1 MKHFHFPLIS
11 LFSLFSFIF
20 IFALSSHAA
29 NHKEYAAK
37 GSKTIK
43 VFEKTN
49 IHYAPSKLEGFNAA
63 DADGIIRLVNG
74 RIILKK
80 INVPH
85 YERNV
90 KVYIKTTVASNGDRW
105 DKSGSVFVLP
115 KKSAIN
121 LMTIAQGKNKFP
133 AVDASK
139 YEKLVGIVAGKDYL
153 PTVELMRFMT
163 PFGVGHFSGKDDKL
177 SAKRRTVYIPKWAD

>member
-1 MKHFHFPLIS
+1 MKHFFIS
-11 LFSLFSFIF
+11 LSSIFSLFFLF
-20 IFALSSHAA
+20 TLSSHAA

-90 KVYIKTTVASNGDRW
+90 KVYLKTTVASNGCLLYT
-105 DKSGSVFVLP
+105 S
-115 KKSAIN
+115 
-121 LMTIAQGKNKFP
+121 
-133 AVDASK
+133 DA
-139 YEKLVGIVAGKDYL
+139 A
-153 PTVELMRFMT
+153 
-163 PFGVGHFSGKDDKL
+163 DDCL
-177 SAKRRTVYIPKWAD
+177 HV

>member
-1 MKHFHFPLIS
+1 MAFCWKQPSLFHKIISPPSLRGRGRGWGFSFHFYNLMKHFHFPHFTLIS
-11 LFSLFSFIF
+11 LSSLLFSFIF
-20 IFALSSHAA
+20 LFALSSHAA

-43 VFEKTN
+43 VFDKTN
-49 IHYAPSKLEGFNAA
+49 VHYAPSKLEGFNAA

-121 LMTIAQGKNKFP
+121 LKTIAQGKNKFP
-133 AVDASK
+133 AVDA
-139 YEKLVGIVAGKDYL
+139 
-153 PTVELMRFMT
+153 
-163 PFGVGHFSGKDDKL
+163 
-177 SAKRRTVYIPKWAD
+177 AK